1 MRNDFPISH
10 MLRLILASIGLL
22 VVIGI
27 VFGQCLSF
35 DFVRLDDAENI
46 IEQKAVTSGISSKG
60 VVWAFTHTQ
69 VFRWSPLTT
78 LSRQL
83 DCQMFGLNAGMHH
96 LINLLIHASTTVLLF
111 LLLESMTGGLL
122 ASALVAAIFA
132 IHPLHVEPVAW
143 LSARG
148 ELLATLFAV
157 FTIGTYV
164 RYTRSPDSRWNY
176 WTVLLFFLLAM
187 LCKQSLVTLPV
198 VLLLLDYWPLRRMKY
213 GTTVRHLLLEKV
225 PLLLISILGSAV
237 GLLAQHGMTER
248 WGEALPMLIRVGN
261 GIVFL
266 GYYLWKTAIPL
277 GLAFYYPPVR
287 IGYPVW
293 LISLSFLLL
302 LSVSFLA
309 IRMRRNSPYF
319 LVGWFWFLIMMF
331 PMIGIIHTGS
341 GAHPDRYDYLPM
353 VGILIA
359 TVWSSVAWSKL
370 SHFRKRAL
378 FLTAAGVVAT
388 LLPIS
393 RNQAATWKDEEALW
407 HRYQECVEKDP
418 GDHKSTGTSLL
429 SKGDLEGALKEF
441 RAALS
446 LDPENPK
453 TMILV
458 AQLLSI
464 QGATKEASELYRQIL
479 VINPNDA
486 EIHYRLASLL
496 AQEGSNKEALYE
508 IQQSVLKKPRNQKY
522 QKFYQSL
529 KLDIHSSQ

>member
-1 MRNDFPISH
+1 MIFRISH
-10 MLRLILASIGLL
+10 TLRLTLVSIGLL
-22 VVIGI
+22 VLMGI
-27 VFGQCLSF
+27 VFGQCLHF

-46 IEQKAVTSGISSKG
+46 IDQSAVTSGISVKG
-60 VVWAFTHTQ
+60 TVWAFTHTQ

-83 DCQMFGLNAGMHH
+83 DCQMFGLYAGMHH
-96 LINLLIHASTTVLLF
+96 LTNLLIHASTTVLLF
-111 LLLESMTGGLL
+111 LVLESMTGGLL
-122 ASALVAAIFA
+122 PSALVAAIFA

-148 ELLATLFAV
+148 ELLATFFAILTLGSY
-157 FTIGTYV
+157 F
-164 RYTRSPDSRWNY
+164 RYTRDPTSRTRY
-176 WTVLLFFLLAM
+176 GAVVLLFLLSM
-187 LCKQSLVTLPV
+187 LCKQSLVTLPFI
-198 VLLLLDYWPLRRMKY
+198 LLLLDYWPLQRMNSKAK
-213 GTTVRHLLLEKV
+213 GRDLLLEKV
-225 PLLLISILGSAV
+225 PLLLIAIIGSIAA
-237 GLLAQHGMTER
+237 LLAQHGMTDR
-248 WGEALPMLIRVGN
+248 WGEALPMLTRIGN

-266 GYYLWKTAIPL
+266 CYYLWKTTVPL
-277 GLAFYYPPVR
+277 GLAFYYQPVR
-287 IGYPVW
+287 LGYPIW
-293 LISLSFLLL
+293 LICLSFLLL

-309 IRMRRNSPYF
+309 IRMRKKTPYF
-319 LVGWFWFLIMMF
+319 LAGWFWFLIMLI

-359 TVWSSVAWSKL
+359 AVWPSVAWSRS
-370 SHFRKRAL
+370 SHLRKRAL
-378 FLTAAGVVAT
+378 FLTASAIVAT
-388 LLPIS
+388 LVLAS
-393 RNQAATWKDEEALW
+393 RNQAATWKNEESLW
-407 HRYQECVEKDP
+407 YHYQECVDKDP
-418 GDHKSTGTSLL
+418 GDHKKTGTNFL

-464 QGATKEASELYRQIL
+464 QGDTKEAADLYRKIL
-479 VINPNDA
+479 VIDSNNA

-496 AQEGSNKEALYE
+496 AQGGNYTEALSE
-508 IQQSVLKKPRNQKY
+508 IKKSVFIKPQNQSY

-529 KLDIHSSQ
+529 KIYTHLSP

>member
-1 MRNDFPISH
+1 MIFSISH
-10 MLRLILASIGLL
+10 THRLILVSVGLL
-22 VVIGI
+22 LLIGI
-27 VFGQCLSF
+27 VFGQCLNF

-46 IEQKAVTSGISSKG
+46 IEQKAVTSGISLKG
-60 VVWAFTHTQ
+60 VAWAFTHTQ

-96 LINLLIHASTTVLLF
+96 LTNLLIHASTTVLLF
-111 LLLESMTGGLL
+111 LVLESITGGLL
-122 ASALVAAIFA
+122 PSALVAAIFA
-132 IHPLHVEPVAW
+132 IHPLHVEPVEW

-164 RYTRSPDSRWNY
+164 RYTKSSDSRWNY
-176 WTVLLFFLLAM
+176 LAVLLFFLFAM

-198 VLLLLDYWPLRRMKY
+198 VLLLLDYWPLRRMKS

-225 PLLLISILGSAV
+225 PLLLIAILGSAV
-237 GLLAQHGMTER
+237 GLLAQRGMTDR
-248 WGEALPMLIRVGN
+248 WGEALPMFIRVGN
-261 GIVFL
+261 GAVFL
-266 GYYLWKTAIPL
+266 CYYLWKTTIPI
-277 GLAFYYPPVR
+277 GLSFYYPPVR
-287 IGYPVW
+287 LGYPVW

-309 IRMRRNSPYF
+309 IRMRKKAPYF
-319 LVGWFWFLIMMF
+319 LAGWFWFLIMML

-353 VGILIA
+353 VGILITA
-359 TVWSSVAWSKL
+359 VWSSMAWSKS

-378 FLTAAGVVAT
+378 FLTASGIVAT
-388 LLPIS
+388 LVPMS
-393 RNQAATWKDEEALW
+393 KNQAATWKNEETLL
-407 HRYQECVEKDP
+407 HRYQVCVEKDP
-418 GDHKSTGTSLL
+418 GNHKRTGTNFL
-429 SKGDLEGALKEF
+429 SDGDLDGALKEF

-464 QGATKEASELYRQIL
+464 QGATKEASDLYRKIL
-479 VINPNDA
+479 VIDPDDA
-486 EIHYRLASLL
+486 EIHFRLAFLL
-496 AQEGSNKEALYE
+496 AQDGNNLEALSE
-508 IQQSVLKKPRNQKY
+508 IKKSIIKKPRNKKY
-522 QKFYQSL
+522 QNFFESL
-529 KLDIHSSQ
+529 NNKS